1 MIGMTAV
8 RFGVIDDLVLTWI
21 GTPVGW
27 LRQVVRVLSV
37 DMVTAMRS
45 LAGPTRSQ
53 LGCTPPRR

>member
-1 MIGMTAV
+1 MTAV